1 MRASNLLAGR
11 APALTPPHRPPLAGD
26 TQSLLAAAYCHLSPD
41 PLGAADVRQRFWNGV
56 PHRGEDAKASARPE
70 PLPSRNWIPRAAQ
83 SQAAGKVSLLLHRI
97 HGHDRAPMRPGLVV
111 VRHYRLFML
120 TPIDEVPLGA
130 RRLAIASCRCSAPT
144 GEAPTLLCFSRV
156 FEKLIGENC

>member
-1 MRASNLLAGR
+1 MNGFLAK
-11 APALTPPHRPPLAGD
+11 H
-26 TQSLLAAAYCHLSPD
+26 SHL
-41 PLGAADVRQRFWNGV
+41 VCR
-56 PHRGEDAKASARPE
+56 
-70 PLPSRNWIPRAAQ
+70 LPS
-83 SQAAGKVSLLLHRI
+83 AGGGWTGRWEWLRGKGI